1 MPKTYF
7 TSAGAKGQDKSAGT
21 DHFFPAR
28 VDFPSRHIGPRDQ
41 DVVTMLDFLGYK
53 SLDELTNDAVPKQIQ
68 FRALLN
74 IEEPMSEYE
83 LIKRVQKIAESN
95 QIWRSY
101 IGMGYHNCCVPHTIM
116 RNLFENPGWT
126 TQYTPY
132 QPEIAQGRLESL
144 LNYQTMVSDMTG
156 LDVANA
162 SLLDEG
168 TAAAEAL
175 SLCHRHNKRTEFVVS
190 ERLHPQTLAVVR
202 TRLDALGLRV
212 RVLRDVRTADF
223 AQRDISAVL
232 LQCPD
237 TRGAIYDYTALAAA
251 AHEHGTLVVVA
262 TDLLALALLRP
273 PAECGAALAVGTS
286 QRLGVPLGYGGPHAG
301 FFAAEHALVRLMPG
315 RMVGVT
321 RDATGRD
328 AYRLALQT
336 REQHIRRDKA
346 TSNICT
352 AQALLANMSAMF
364 AVYHGPQGLR
374 DIATRVHLATLV
386 LDYGIR
392 DRGHKQ
398 SNDVFF
404 DTLHVIPV
412 SEHDGNAIKARAQQ
426 KKINLRY
433 YDDGAVG
440 VALDETTTMEDVD
453 DLLWIF
459 DCKNVNDVIANG
471 DVNARSLL
479 KGVFKRTSPYLTHPV
494 FNTHHSETR
503 LVRYM
508 KRLENKDVSLVHSM
522 IPLGSCTMKLNS
534 TTEMMPCTFPH
545 FTEIHPFA
553 PLDQCEGY
561 HMLFEELAND
571 LCAIT
576 GYDRVSF
583 QPNRQTSKH
592 CFFHQ
597 DNASAYRSTAA
608 MAAVRDVG
616 FEILEHPP
624 YSLYLSSCDFYLFL
638 RLKEYLKGQ
647 RSGAQGEYAGLRTIK
662 RYHEF
667 RGDTGRNICLIPV
680 SAHGT
685 NPASAHMAGML
696 VKAIRVTPNGDIDM
710 AHLKDM
716 VEEHSDKL
724 SCLMLTYPSTFGVF
738 EERAADVCALVHQH
752 GGQVYLDGA
761 NMNAQVGLCRP
772 GDYGSDVSHLNLHKT
787 FCIPHGGGG
796 PGMGPIG
803 VKAHLAPFLPSHPVV
818 DPLADLGD
826 AAHSFGSVSA
836 APFGS
841 SAILPI
847 SWAYIKMMGPKGLRR
862 ATQVAIL
869 NANYMAKRL
878 EGHYKTLYRGER
890 DLVAHEFIIDVR
902 DLKKTANIE
911 PGDIAKRLMDFG
923 FHAPTMSWPVAGTLM
938 IEPTESEDLQEL
950 DRFCEALIAIR
961 REVKDIEDG
970 LIDKRMNPLKMAPH
984 TQAEVISED
993 WNRPYTREQAAF
1005 PAPFVKGDNKI
1016 WPTVG
1021 RIDDMYGDKHLVCT
1035 CPPVLDDF

>member
-1 MPKTYF
+1 MHKFLKDSVLLKRSVDSLQKNVRNVKNVPLKSVRSVTT
-7 TSAGAKGQDKSAGT
+7 TSFNSDNL
-21 DHFFPAR
+21 FPERA
-28 VDFPSRHIGPRDQ
+28 DFPGRHIGPRDQ
-41 DVVTMLDFLGYK
+41 DVVTMLDLLGYK
-53 SLDELTNDAVPKQIQ
+53 SLDRLTDDAVPKKIQ
-68 FRALLN
+68 LEGLMN
-74 IEEPMSEYE
+74 ISEPISEYD
-83 LIKRVQKIAESN
+83 LIERVRKIAEKN

-116 RNLFENPGWT
+116 RNMFENPGWT

-144 LNYQTMVSDMTG
+144 LNYQTMVSDLTG

-175 SLCHRHNKRTEFVVS
+175 SLCHRHNKRTKFVVS
-190 ERLHPQTLAVVR
+190 ERLHPQTLAVVQ
-202 TRLDALGLRV
+202 TRLDALGLEV
-212 RVLRDVRTADF
+212 MVVPDVRQVDF

-237 TRGAIYDYTALAAA
+237 TRGLVYDYSGLAAA
-251 AHEHGTLVVVA
+251 AQEHGTLVVVA
-262 TDLLALALLRP
+262 TDLLAMALLRP

-352 AQALLANMSAMF
+352 AQALLANMSAMY

-374 DIATRVHLATLV
+374 DIATRVHNATLV
-386 LDYGIR
+386 LDHGIR
-392 DRGHKQ
+392 QRGHKQ
-398 SNDVFF
+398 TNDVYF
-404 DTLHVIPV
+404 DTLHVVP
-412 SEHDGNAIKARAQQ
+412 SSDHSASDIKARAQA

-433 YDDGAVG
+433 FDDGAVG
-440 VALDETTTMEDVD
+440 VALDETTTMQDVD
-453 DLLWIF
+453 DLLWLF
-459 DCKNVNDVIANG
+459 DCQSVKEVSKG
-471 DVNARSLL
+471 DVTSCSIL
-479 KGVFKRTSPYLTHPV
+479 KGPFRRTSPYLTHPV
-494 FNTHHSETR
+494 FNMHHSETR
-503 LVRYM
+503 IVRYM
-508 KRLENKDVSLVHSM
+508 KRLENKDISLVHSM

-534 TTEMMPCTFPH
+534 TTEMMPCSFKH
-545 FTEIHPFA
+545 FTDIHPFA
-553 PLDQCEGY
+553 PLEQCQGY
-561 HMLFEELAND
+561 HTLFEELASD

-583 QPNRQTSKH
+583 QPN
-592 CFFHQ
+592 
-597 DNASAYRSTAA
+597 
-608 MAAVRDVG
+608 
-616 FEILEHPP
+616 
-624 YSLYLSSCDFYLFL
+624 
-638 RLKEYLKGQ
+638 
-647 RSGAQGEYAGLRTIK
+647 SGAQGEYAGLRTIK

-685 NPASAHMAGML
+685 NPASAHMAGMR
-696 VKAIRVTPNGDIDM
+696 VCAIRVTPSGDIDM
-710 AHLKDM
+710 EHLKDM
-716 VEEHSDKL
+716 VEEHSANI

-738 EERAADVCALVHQH
+738 EERAADVCALVHKH

-847 SWAYIKMMGPKGLRR
+847 SWAYIKMMGPKGLKR

-869 NANYMAKRL
+869 NANYMSRRL
-878 EGHYKTLYRGER
+878 DGHYKTLYKGER
-890 DLVAHEFIIDVR
+890 GLVAHEFIIDVR

-950 DRFCEALIAIR
+950 DRFCEALITIR
-961 REVKDIEDG
+961 KEIKDIEDG
-970 LIDKRMNPLKMAPH
+970 VMDKRLNPLKMAPH
-984 TQAEVISED
+984 TQEEVISED
-993 WNRPYTREQAAF
+993 WNRPYSREQAAF
-1005 PAPFVKGDNKI
+1005 PAPFVKGETKI